1 MFCNPLNNI
10 NCRFFYCNIHTLL
23 ICCNSYFAFYLAFFS
38 NIVNVACLLVLH
50 LCSTITY
57 IIGYL
62 LFLYLTYNIYFTFA
76 SHINSRIQHCF
87 IYVIFFLNFIS
98 IIVIVFHYLEDF
110 SVHPFSHISLM
121 HHYQYLQIICCGLT
135 AIHLFNKF
143 SKAGNAGNGI
153 IKAGPNTTATVCK
166 KIIKPFMI
174 TIQVTRSWCR
184 PSSLTP
190 RSPRSSRR
198 QPQDATRKFAQ

>member
-1 MFCNPLNNI
+1 MFNNHI
-10 NCRFFYCNIHTLL
+10 YYWLFVIFISHIQHLFYFCFTHQLAYSTLL
-23 ICCNSYFAFYLAFFS
+23 YICY
-38 NIVNVACLLVLH
+38 
-50 LCSTITY
+50 
-57 IIGYL
+57 
-62 LFLYLTYNIYFTFA
+62 
-76 SHINSRIQHCF
+76 
-87 IYVIFFLNFIS
+87 FFLNFIS
-98 IIVIVFHYLEDF
+98 IIVIVFYF

-121 HHYQYLQIICCGLT
+121 HHYQYLQIICWGLT

-153 IKAGPNTTATVCK
+153 IKAGPNTTLCK
-166 KIIKPFMI
+166 TIIKPVMI

-198 QPQDATRKFAQ
+198 QPQDATRKFTQ

>member
-1 MFCNPLNNI
+1 MFNNHI
-10 NCRFFYCNIHTLL
+10 YYWLFVIFISHIQHLFYFCFTHQLAYSTLL
-23 ICCNSYFAFYLAFFS
+23 YML
-38 NIVNVACLLVLH
+38 
-50 LCSTITY
+50 
-57 IIGYL
+57 
-62 LFLYLTYNIYFTFA
+62 
-76 SHINSRIQHCF
+76 
-87 IYVIFFLNFIS
+87 FFLNFIS

>member
-1 MFCNPLNNI
+1 MLLAYW
-10 NCRFFYCNIHTLL
+10 FYIYVQQSH
-23 ICCNSYFAFYLAFFS
+23 I
-38 NIVNVACLLVLH
+38 LLVICYFYISHTTFILLLLH
-50 LCSTITY
+50 TS
-57 IIGYL
+57 IGV
-62 LFLYLTYNIYFTFA
+62 FNTALYML
-76 SHINSRIQHCF
+76 
-87 IYVIFFLNFIS
+87 FFLNFIS
-98 IIVIVFHYLEDF
+98 IIVIVFYYLEDF

-121 HHYQYLQIICCGLT
+121 HHYQYLQIICWGLT

-153 IKAGPNTTATVCK
+153 IKAGPNTTLCK
-166 KIIKPFMI
+166 TIIKPVMI